1 MSEGRVHEMLNI
13 EREKCTGCGA
23 CVQRCPKQCIA
34 WEKGEFGFLYPSIDA
49 AMCVQCGL
57 CEQVCPIEK
66 KAPIPKNQR
75 VYAAVHRSPDILT
88 KSTSGGAF
96 TALAQAIFRSGGV
109 VYGVA
114 MTDAMQ
120 VAHIRTE
127 TTAELDALRGSKYVQ
142 SDTGSTYV
150 QAEKDLK
157 AGRSVLYSGTPC
169 QIDGLK
175 RFLQK
180 DYDNLYTADIVCH
193 GVGSQT
199 YFDQYM
205 KYAQTKYDR
214 IEALQFRSKK
224 YAGWSCGNGAIV
236 VGAAASSRTLPYRDY
251 DNYYYAYFLSGE
263 IYRKSCYSCKYA
275 NTRRVGDFS
284 MGDYWG
290 VEALHLPLSTENGC
304 SLLIVNSEKGQALLD
319 TISDLS
325 TAETTIEQAAR
336 CNMQLN
342 VPSKLPEG
350 RERRMTEYE
359 TLTAEE
365 IQRAYV
371 KNHRARFFKG
381 WFKSLIPYRMKLK
394 IRALRK

>member
-1 MSEGRVHEMLNI
+1 MLNI

-236 VGAAASSRTLPYRDY
+236 VGAADSSRTLPYRDY

>member
-1 MSEGRVHEMLNI
+1 MLNI
-13 EREKCTGCGA
+13 NREKCTGCGA

-34 WEKGEFGFLYPSIDA
+34 WERGELGFRYPSIDTEQ
-49 AMCVQCGL
+49 CVQCGL
-57 CEQVCPIEK
+57 CERVCPIEK
-66 KAPIPKNQR
+66 RAPIPKEQR
-75 VYAAVHRSPDILT
+75 VYATVHRSPDILAR
-88 KSTSGGAF
+88 STSGGAF

-109 VYGVA
+109 VYGAA

-120 VAHIRTE
+120 VKHIRTE
-127 TTAELDALRGSKYVQ
+127 TMAEMDALRGSKYVQ
-142 SDTGSTYV
+142 SDTGATYL

-193 GVGSQT
+193 GVGSQA
-199 YFDQYM
+199 YFDRYM
-205 KYAQTKYDR
+205 EYARTRYGQ
-214 IEALQFRSKK
+214 IETLRFRSKE
-224 YAGWSCGNGAIV
+224 YAGWSCGGVVVV
-236 VGAAASSRTLPYRDY
+236 VGASDSQRIIPYRDY

-275 NTRRVGDFS
+275 NTYRTGDFS
-284 MGDYWG
+284 LGDYWG

-304 SLLIVNSEKGQALLD
+304 SLLMVNSEKGQALLK
-319 TISDLS
+319 TTADLS
-325 TAETTIEQAAR
+325 TVETTIEQAAR

-342 VPSKLPEG
+342 APSKMPES
-350 RERRMTEYE
+350 RKARMAEYE
-359 TLTAEE
+359 TMTAEE

-371 KNHRARFFKG
+371 KSHRKRWLKG
-381 WFKSLIPYRMKLK
+381 WLKARVPYKMKLK
-394 IRALRK
+394 IRSLRQ

>member
-150 QAEKDLK
+150 QAERDLK
-157 AGRSVLYSGTPC
+157 EGRSVLYSGTPC

-180 DYDNLYTADIVCH
+180 DYVNLYTVDIVCH
-193 GVGSQT
+193 GVGSQA

-205 KYAQTKYDR
+205 GYARARYGQ
-214 IEALQFRSKK
+214 IEALRFRSKE
-224 YAGWSCGNGAIV
+224 YAGWSCGGGVV
-236 VGAAASSRTLPYRDY
+236 VGTSDARQIKPYRDY
-251 DNYYYAYFLSGE
+251 DNYYYSYFLSGE

-275 NTRRVGDFS
+275 NTQRVGDFS
-284 MGDYWG
+284 LGDYWG
-290 VEALHLPLSTENGC
+290 VEALHLPLATENGC
-304 SLLIVNSEKGQALLD
+304 SLLMVNSEKGQALLD
-319 TISDLS
+319 TISDLDKV
-325 TAETTIEQAAR
+325 ETTIEQATH

-342 VPSKLPEG
+342 APSKLPES
-350 RERRMTEYE
+350 RKKRMAEYE
-359 TLTAEE
+359 TLSAEE

-371 KNHRARFFKG
+371 DCNRAKVFKG
-381 WFKSLIPYRMKLK
+381 WLKSLVPYKMKLK
-394 IRALRK
+394 MRALRK